1 MMLLGRCPFEGSGA
15 ELQQA
20 WDSGDLGGSGAG
32 TAKVFQ
38 DQTYGNT
45 VGIEWG

>member
-1 MMLLGRCPFEGSGA
+1 VMLLGRCPFEGSGA

-20 WDSGDLGGSGAG
+20 DSGDLGDSGAG
-32 TAKVFQ
+32 TAKVSG

-45 VGIEWG
+45 VGI

>member
-20 WDSGDLGGSGAG
+20 WDLGDSGAG
-32 TAKVFQ
+32 TA
-38 DQTYGNT
+38 
-45 VGIEWG
+45 